1 MNIYNNER
9 GAKKEF
15 SLYCNMETAIYETK
29 EEGEKEKLRIYS
41 ELSIQ
46 CSTELL
52 SVHILY
58 GTQDFS
64 LDLERYIYIYI
75 VS

>member
-9 GAKKEF
+9 GVKKEF

-29 EEGEKEKLRIYS
+29 EEEEKEKLRVYCD
-41 ELSIQ
+41 LSVL

-52 SVHILY
+52 SVHILF
-58 GTQDFS
+58 GITHDFS
-64 LDLERYIYIYI
+64 LDMER
-75 VS
+75 